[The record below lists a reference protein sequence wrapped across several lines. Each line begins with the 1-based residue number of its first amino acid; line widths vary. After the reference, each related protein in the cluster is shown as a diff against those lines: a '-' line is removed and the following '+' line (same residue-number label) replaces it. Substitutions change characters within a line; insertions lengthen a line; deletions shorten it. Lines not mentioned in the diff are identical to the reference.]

1 MNDRE
6 HELERQELEDRNRK
20 LEAQLLSLK
29 SRVRTLE
36 DERASL
42 TERREAAAGESL
54 QLMVE
59 ADEANKRFKTKQ
71 AEMAR
76 ELQVS
81 RRNWR
86 NWENVGKKEFSTR
99 DNFILLKFSLSTS
112 DLIWGAIDIYFH
124 FLLWF
129 CGTARS

>member
-6 HELERQELEDRNRK
+6 HEVERQELEDRNRK

-81 RRNWR
+81 RRN
-86 NWENVGKKEFSTR
+86 
-99 DNFILLKFSLSTS
+99 
-112 DLIWGAIDIYFH
+112 
-124 FLLWF
+124 
-129 CGTARS
+129 